1 MANLKTIETAFGQGR
16 LNILF
21 KLKSGFPPI
30 KKGVFDTP

>member
-1 MANLKTIETAFGQGR
+1 MANLKAIETAFGQGR

-21 KLKSGFPPI
+21 KLKSGFSPI

>member
-1 MANLKTIETAFGQGR
+1 MANLKAIETAFGQGR

-21 KLKSGFPPI
+21 NLKSGFSST

>member
-1 MANLKTIETAFGQGR
+1 MDGQGR

-21 KLKSGFPPI
+21 NLKSGFPPI